1 MAAQESTARK
11 TFVVTFVAL
20 VTIVGAIA
28 LWKLRVL
35 VALLFLSLMIASAMR
50 PGVDWLA
57 RYRVPR
63 IAGILLH
70 YAAIL
75 GLVALVLW
83 FVVPQLLHEVESAIG
98 SVPETRRQLKEATK
112 GTTGI
117 KHDVLVGIQR
127 ELQKAPSFGSL
138 VHPALD
144 LGRKALEVLVGL
156 FFVLASAAYW
166 IFDRERAQE
175 IVSRFIPSS
184 KRKVVHDTWEL
195 VELKL
200 GAYVRAQVLMICFVG
215 TVLSFSFW
223 QIGLPYWLML
233 GTLAGIVEIIPVI
246 GPLLAGLLAV
256 GVGLTVSLQAAALA
270 AVAVYGLRLAQDYVI
285 GPRVL
290 GGTVGLAP
298 LAVLVVVSAVGI
310 LFGPAL
316 VPLATP
322 VTAVAATLV
331 DVIVLGRRPGS
342 EQVPTVLMP
351 STDLDGHRARS
362 ARRNRARSST

>member
-1 MAAQESTARK
+1 VPARDSAARK
-11 TFVVTFVAL
+11 TFVVTVVAL
-20 VTIVGAIA
+20 ATLVGAIA

-50 PGVDWLA
+50 PGVERLA

-63 IAGILLH
+63 LVGVLLH

-83 FVVPQLLHEVESAIG
+83 FVVPQLLHEIEAAIG
-98 SVPETRRQLKEATK
+98 SVPETRRQLKEATR

-117 KHDVLVGIQR
+117 KHDILVGLQG
-127 ELQKAPSFGSL
+127 ELRKAPSFGSV

-144 LGRKALEVLVGL
+144 LGKKALEILVGI
-156 FFVLASAAYW
+156 FFCLASAAYW
-166 IFDRERAQE
+166 IFDRERAEE
-175 IVSRFIPSS
+175 IVVRFVPRA
-184 KRKVVHDTWEL
+184 KRKVVRDTWEL

-215 TVLSFSFW
+215 TVLSFAFW

-233 GTLAGIVEIIPVI
+233 GTLAGVVEIIPVI
-246 GPLLAGLLAV
+246 GPLLAGVVAV
-256 GVGLTVSLQAAALA
+256 GVGLTVSFEAAALA
-270 AVAVYGLRLAQDYVI
+270 ALAVYGLRLAQDYVI

-290 GGTVGLAP
+290 GGSVGLAP
-298 LAVLVVVSAVGI
+298 LGVLVVVSAVGI

-322 VTAVAATLV
+322 FTAVVATLV

-342 EQVPTVLMP
+342 EPVPTVLFP
-351 STDLDGHRARS
+351 STDLDGRQAGAARQKRA
-362 ARRNRARSST
+362 ARET